1 MNRVLNYPGSKWS
14 SAERIINLFPTHKAY
29 LEPFAGSLAVFL
41 NKPPDVLET
50 INDIDGRLINMWRVM
65 RNQPEE
71 LARLVELT
79 PYSRKEYE
87 LSKLKSDVDLEDA
100 RRILI
105 KCWFSVGGKSD
116 GGFRRNVKWTG
127 PYNTKTWQSMPSR
140 IIQAA
145 ERLKDAQIEC
155 SNAIELIEK
164 MNDVDTLIYADP
176 PYLNETV
183 SSKTHYKFGMAD
195 EQHLALLSAL
205 KNHRGPVILSGYNSG
220 LYAEELNGWAKIEF
234 DSATGNVGQKK
245 KIAIECLWCNFDPVE
260 QMNIFDID

>member
-1 MNRVLNYPGSKWS
+1 MERVLNYPGSKWS
-14 SAERIINLFPTHKAY
+14 SAERIINLFPKHKSY

-65 RNQPEE
+65 RDQSDE
-71 LARLVELT
+71 LARLVALT
-79 PYSRKEYE
+79 PYSRTEYE
-87 LSKLKSDVDLEDA
+87 LSKIKSDDNLEDA

-116 GGFRRNVKWTG
+116 GGFRRNVRWTG
-127 PYNTKTWQSMPSR
+127 PYNTQTWQSMPSR

-145 ERLKDAQIEC
+145 ERLRDAQIEQLD
-155 SNAIELIEK
+155 AIELIEK
-164 MNDVDTLIYADP
+164 MNDDDTLIYADP
-176 PYLNETV
+176 PYMNETV

-195 EQHLALLSAL
+195 DQHLKLLSTL
-205 KNHRGPVILSGYNSG
+205 KNHRGPVILSGYNSD
-220 LYAEELNGWAKIEF
+220 LYAEELKGWSKIEF

-260 QMNIFDID
+260 QMNIFDTD